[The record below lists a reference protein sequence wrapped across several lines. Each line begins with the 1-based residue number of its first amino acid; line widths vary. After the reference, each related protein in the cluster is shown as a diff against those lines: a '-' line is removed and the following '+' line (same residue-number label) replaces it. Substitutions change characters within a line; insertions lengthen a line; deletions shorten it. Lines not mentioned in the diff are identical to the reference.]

1 MSDRINKHAKALSI
15 LLLTL
20 NASSEAN
27 AVENSPALAQQAPN
41 IQQPAEKA
49 LDQNTDLTLMQALE
63 LTLRH
68 NPTLAAMAAEIEA
81 KQGLTLQAG
90 LLPNPQLQASASNFG
105 NSKFQGYD
113 GDAITLGISQLIEL
127 GGKRAARSKAA
138 QLDQELAIRSFNNSR
153 IKLLSQAAEAF
164 IQTLAAQE
172 NLKLKK
178 ELLELAGHIAH
189 IADVQ
194 VRVGNV
200 SPLQATKAKISLSS
214 AQIAVR
220 QAQRQLSNQRQRL
233 AAFWADPAANFRLAR
248 GRLSDIQPLPQLSVL
263 QQRLNDNPDIKR
275 GLTEINKRR
284 AAIEVEESKA
294 IPDVTLNISGNNYI
308 QKDDYNINAG
318 FSMDLPVFDRNQGN
332 IRFAAHRLK
341 QAQSYYASI
350 ENRIRT
356 ELNNTYQAL
365 ETAWREINTLK
376 QDVIPNAEKAF
387 EAAQTGYEV
396 GEFNFL
402 TVLDAQRTLFSVK
415 TQYLQVLTEYHLNQ
429 IRIEQLVGHVF
440 TSSDEHRSL

>member
-1 MSDRINKHAKALSI
+1 MSARFNKHAKALPV
-15 LLLTL
+15 LLLAL
-20 NASSEAN
+20 NHSVPAN
-27 AVENSPALAQQAPN
+27 AVDAPTASP
-41 IQQPAEKA
+41 IEPAEINI
-49 LDQNTDLTLMQALE
+49 DQNTDLTLIQALQ

-68 NPTLAAMAAEIEA
+68 NPALAAMAAEIEA
-81 KQGLTLQAG
+81 KSGLTLQAG
-90 LLPNPQLQASASNFG
+90 LLPNPQFSASASNFA

-113 GDAITLGISQLIEL
+113 GDSITLGISQLIEL

-138 QLDQELAIRSFNNSR
+138 QLDQELAIRSYDNQR
-153 IKLLSQAAEAF
+153 IKLLSQVAAAF
-164 IQTLAAQE
+164 IQLISAQE
-172 NLKLKK
+172 NLKLKQ
-178 ELLELAGHIAH
+178 ELLQLSQHVAH

-200 SPLQATKAKISLSS
+200 SPLQATKARISLSS

-220 QAQRQLSNQRQRL
+220 QAERELNNQRQRL
-233 AAFWADPAANFRLAR
+233 ATYWADPVAAFRMAQGKLDKIQALPE
-248 GRLSDIQPLPQLSVL
+248 LSALL
-263 QQRLNDNPDIKR
+263 QRLDENPDIKR

-284 AAIEVEESKA
+284 AAIELEESKA
-294 IPDVTLNISGNNYI
+294 IPDITVNISGNNFI
-308 QKDDYNINAG
+308 QENDYNLNAG

-332 IRFAAHRLK
+332 IRFAAHRLR
-341 QAQSYYASI
+341 QAQSNYASV

-365 ETAWREINTLK
+365 KTAWREIKTLK

-387 EAAQTGYEV
+387 QAAQTGYEV

-429 IRIEQLVGHVF
+429 IHIEQLVGHVF
-440 TSSDEHRSL
+440 TATDEDRSL